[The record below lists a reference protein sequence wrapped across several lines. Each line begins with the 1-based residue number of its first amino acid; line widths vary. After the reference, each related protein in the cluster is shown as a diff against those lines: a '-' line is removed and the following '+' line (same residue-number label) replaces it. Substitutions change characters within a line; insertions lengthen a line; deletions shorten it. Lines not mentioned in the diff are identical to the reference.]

1 VRWLFSNSGVSSGWS
16 LLPLLFDGVGRGF
29 KSAGVGVLS
38 LGGDDGWLRGRG
50 VVGIAFTRT
59 MAGAVLGGDRRG
71 RVGGA
76 NTDPSAHVLG
86 IVLLMWDHQREFFR
100 RGGLA

>member
-1 VRWLFSNSGVSSGWS
+1 
-16 LLPLLFDGVGRGF
+16 LPLLFDGVGRGF
-29 KSAGVGVLS
+29 QSAGGGVLS

-59 MAGAVLGGDRRG
+59 MAGAVLSGDRRG

-86 IVLLMWDHQREFFR
+86 IVLMMWVPPAGIFQEGRS
-100 RGGLA
+100 GLTWWCPARPV